1 MAQSNTTDGGRLVKM
16 EVDYSS
22 NCDEKIPICQAL
34 ALEGKLNEA
43 LEILYSLEKQTRTVR
58 SCWIPPS
65 FDQLIQASDFD
76 LKGSRRYIYGKNPG
90 SYCPNLF

>member
-1 MAQSNTTDGGRLVKM
+1 MNGLLKLNCENNISFSFLSLVYIMAQSNTTDGGRLMKM

-43 LEILYSLEKQTRTVR
+43 LEILYSLEKQTRTVSSISTPI
-58 SCWIPPS
+58 SC
-65 FDQLIQASDFD
+65 
-76 LKGSRRYIYGKNPG
+76 
-90 SYCPNLF
+90 NLMQVE